1 MSDHPNVD
9 KLADVDRLSQ
19 WRNERLE
26 KAEADKQERLRV
38 KALQRQ
44 TEQEKQKTTRMQ
56 SAKAL
61 LPTEAELAQQ
71 ETLLLKQAERKMGW
85 AFVQFLIC
93 VLLPLAAGIYYHTS
107 VATPLYEAKAVVLVS
122 KVSGTN
128 ENQQTGLLNSLAT
141 PSNLSEAFKADA
153 FIQSQAMIDQLETD
167 QGLLSRWSSEAIDPI
182 QRLRSIDEIGLTRQM
197 QTQRFLDS
205 RVDVQTGLLTLE
217 IRETDPARSIEIAS
231 LVLTLT
237 AERLN
242 ELNERQF
249 STQIARADDAV
260 EKAKT
265 ELVAAQNALA
275 ESQSASGEVDP
286 QLSVNGA
293 YEAIRMLEAQALEL
307 ENEFNKAQI
316 AGRGESYLAGRT
328 KELAERTR
336 AEIAERRSTLV
347 IGDNGN
353 QSLSTAL
360 MNHERASLQVSIAEK
375 ALENA
380 FDNLAAATRAAGEN
394 QSLLQV
400 IVPPSVDQTPTHPKG
415 LSSLLLIAVV
425 SLSVFAFLRLLQSGR
440 RV

>member
-1 MSDHPNVD
+1 MSDQTNVD

-26 KAEADKQERLRV
+26 KAEAEKQERLRI
-38 KALQRQ
+38 KALERQ
-44 TEQEKQKTTRMQ
+44 TEQEKQKTARLQ
-56 SAKAL
+56 AAKAL
-61 LPTEAELAQQ
+61 LPTEAELDQQ
-71 ETLLLKQAERKMGW
+71 EAQLVKLAERKMGW
-85 AFVQFLIC
+85 AFLQFLVC
-93 VLLPLAAGIYYHTS
+93 VLMPLAAGIYYHTAI
-107 VATPLYEAKAVVLVS
+107 ATPLYEAKAVVLVS

-167 QGLLSRWSSEAIDPI
+167 RGLLTRWSSEAIDPI
-182 QRLRSIDEIGLTRQM
+182 QRLWSVDQIGLTSLM

-217 IRETDPARSIEIAS
+217 IRETDPERSVEIAD
-231 LVLTLT
+231 LVLNLT

-242 ELNERQF
+242 VLNERQF
-249 STQIARADDAV
+249 GTQIARAQAAV
-260 EKAKT
+260 DQAKV
-265 ELVAAQNALA
+265 ELISAQNALA
-275 ESQSASGEVDP
+275 ASQSESGEVDP
-286 QLSVNGA
+286 QLSVNGV

-307 ENEFNKAQI
+307 ENEFNRAQI
-316 AGRGESYLAGRT
+316 AGRAESYAAQRT
-328 KELAERTR
+328 QELAERTR
-336 AEIAERRSTLV
+336 AEIAERRNDLV
-347 IGDNGN
+347 VGTEGN

-360 MNHERASLQVSIAEK
+360 LNHDRASLQVTIAER

-400 IVPPSVDQTPTHPKG
+400 IVPPSADLTPTHPKG
-415 LSSLLLIAVV
+415 LSSLLMIAVI
-425 SLSVFAFLRLLQSGR
+425 SLSIFAFLRLLQSGR
-440 RV
+440 RI